1 MALDSL
7 LSSNRDNFVTSV
19 TSCNVGDVTRKPAC
33 IKDVTPVTS
42 VTSQN
47 INSAIEIIGNWLFKI
62 GEPEEDHHLVI
73 DKCKNDPQA
82 LAYFLK
88 YASGEFE
95 PGCSV
100 TDELKTL

>member
-1 MALDSL
+1 MTLDSL

-19 TSCNVGDVTRKPAC
+19 TPCNVGDVTRKPAC

-42 VTSQN
+42 QN
-47 INSAIEIIGNWLFKI
+47 INSQIEIIENWLFSI
-62 GEPEEDHHLVI
+62 GEPEEGYHLVL
-73 DKCKNDPQA
+73 DKCRNDPEA
-82 LAYFLK
+82 MAYFLK